1 MIKKIFTLLLML
13 VAVANANAQYLQ
25 YEQDTLRITL
35 TNNRVYDYI
44 WGNFQKLNFS
54 SDFSKMAVVLPDNE
68 IYYDLDKVK
77 SIRFYNR
84 YSNPE
89 VVLKAQGSGTY
100 DWLFQLS
107 AYPEQMFYFISCL
120 ASDEMFGGSG
130 LVDRVTHE
138 YDLLINGW
146 NHSALFT
153 SWNLYLQA
161 IYNANSSIVHL
172 QNLPPEVSSAEQ
184 HHALGEALFMRA
196 FYYYELASLFGTVP
210 VVTDNKSWAQK
221 MRASTP
227 ALVWGQILYDL
238 KTAIAEMSENT
249 SSCWD
254 DSRVG
259 KYAAEAMLAR
269 AYLFYTGFYL
279 GAHDMAQTAEANVDL
294 PDGTTL
300 TKQDVIAYVEDCVK
314 NSGFTLVPDYR
325 NLWPYTNRLT
335 REEYYYTK
343 GQNLAWVE
351 DDGAVNPEVLF
362 KIKYNKNASWSTT
375 PGYAN
380 RIALYL
386 GMRYQSSNM
395 GYDDSNTFPF
405 GGGWGMGT
413 VAPNLY
419 DDWSTAE
426 PQDMRRDA
434 SIQDVEQLPAYRYGS
449 IYKDNVQETRY
460 HEKKLSSIVY
470 RENEYRTSPFELGMY
485 GNDGWYP
492 DNIMQLANIH
502 PLNLIRFADVLLMH
516 SELTGT
522 VDGIN
527 QVRARAGLSPL
538 VGYSL
543 QALQQERRWELAFEG
558 VRWNDMR
565 RFGDDYCMAA
575 LDAQMNQ
582 PIYNGGV
589 AATNPNGLEAYEADP
604 RPYSARYAETKGFFK
619 IPELFQEVGAMLID
633 QMQGNWTYDEGEQT
647 LLLDYVN
654 IADKSATR
662 YDPAGKKVATGN
674 FVVTPTDNFDQRIC
688 QITFTDGSMLPMSKK
703 YSDNEG
709 SMTYDVISLDD
720 SKMVLKANGEELK
733 LRRSDYQATDMTQI
747 HGVKWSYGTYTMR
760 RNWNSDEYVT
770 YGTIGNYSWEE
781 PYYSSAQGSIEGLY
795 FPYIGGTSATD
806 LSAFVKANNMTVAEG
821 ETDPFAYMVF
831 DLYDNTIKKYSADG
845 KLLNTGTF
853 TLERG
858 SGYVILHTSENA
870 TLVPYRYNGQVA
882 TVRDF
887 DLRYPNISPLAEY
900 SSPMLALM
908 TTTMVD
914 NMHTY
919 WMFGQRGFTNEEFDK
934 VLTIQQQEKDGT
946 PSETGR
952 FLSVNID
959 RDRFCI
965 YVEDGETGE
974 QIIKLNNNT
983 PFMIKVT
990 SGEPVTKKFRFR
1002 MKNCNDTECV
1012 AERTL
1017 TLYNPDPLVKY
1028 YIYGGPDR
1036 PDQPPFQPGTWDS
1049 AAMRFSD
1056 TEGAHLPTIPD
1067 DVYFGLKTLI
1077 FDVSDVSDD
1086 FDLKVMNGWWSAT
1099 YYDHVKWKDGP
1110 NELQITPQMANDCA
1124 KGGDARDLD
1133 LMLYSGTMTLN
1144 AVYYEE

>member
-1 MIKKIFTLLLML
+1 MMMKKLFTLLLML
-13 VAVANANAQYLQ
+13 VAMVHANAQYMPQ
-25 YEQDTLRITL
+25 EQDTLRITM
-35 TNNRVYDYI
+35 TNNKVHDYI
-44 WGNFQKLNFS
+44 WGSFQKLSFS
-54 SDFSKMAVVLPDNE
+54 PDFSKMAVVYPDNE
-68 IYYDLDKVK
+68 ITYDLDKVQ

-107 AYPEQMFYFISCL
+107 ANPEDMFYFIACL
-120 ASDEMFGGSG
+120 ASDEMFGGG
-130 LVDRVTHE
+130 GVQDRWIHE
-138 YDLLINGW
+138 YDLLMNGS
-146 NHSALFT
+146 NHSGLFNAWT
-153 SWNLYLQA
+153 IYYQA
-161 IYNANSSIVHL
+161 IANANSSIGHL

-196 FYYYELASLFGTVP
+196 FYYYELASLFGATVP
-210 VVTDNKSWAQK
+210 VITDNKSWAQK
-221 MRASTP
+221 MRVSTP
-227 ALVWGQILYDL
+227 ELVWGQILCDL

-249 SSCWD
+249 SAYWD

-259 KYAAEAMLAR
+259 KYAAEALLAR

-279 GAHDMAQTAEANVDL
+279 GAHDIAQTAEANVDL

-300 TKQDVIAYVEDCVK
+300 TKQDVIAYLEDCVK

-325 NLWPYTNRLT
+325 NLWPYTNRIT
-335 REEYYYTK
+335 REDYSYTK
-343 GQNLAWVE
+343 GKNLAWVE

-380 RIALYL
+380 RIALYM
-386 GMRYQSSNM
+386 GMRDQNIY
-395 GYDDSNTFPF
+395 NTAPF
-405 GGGWGMGT
+405 GQGWGMGT
-413 VAPNLY
+413 VAPNLF
-419 DDWSTAE
+419 DDWSIAE
-426 PQDMRRDA
+426 PQDMRREA
-434 SIQDVEQLPAYRYGS
+434 SIQDVLQFPDYYYA
-449 IYKDNVQETRY
+449 KDCAQATQY
-460 HEKKLSSIVY
+460 HEKKLSPVY
-470 RENEYRTSPFELGMY
+470 YYDNSYGYAPFEIAMY
-485 GNDGWYP
+485 GQDGWYP
-492 DNIMQLANIH
+492 DNTMQLGNIH

-522 VDGIN
+522 VEGIN

-538 VGYSL
+538 VAYSL

-565 RFGDDYCMAA
+565 RFGDDYCKAA

-582 PIYNGGV
+582 HVYTEGRP
-589 AATNPNGLEAYEADP
+589 ALNPQGIDAYEADP
-604 RPYSARYAETKGFFK
+604 RPYSARYAENKGFFK
-619 IPELFQEVGAMLID
+619 IPDLFQETGAMLLN
-633 QMQGNWTYDEGEQT
+633 QLQGDWTYDEGAT
-647 LLLDYVN
+647 ALLLDYVTISN
-654 IADKSATR
+654 TSATR
-662 YDPAGKKVATGN
+662 HDPAGKEVATGN
-674 FVVTPTDNFDQRIC
+674 IIITPTDNYDQRIC
-688 QITFTDGSMLPMSKK
+688 QITFTNGSMLPMSKQ

-720 SKMVLKANGEELK
+720 SQLVLKANGQELT
-733 LRRSDYQATDMTQI
+733 LRRTDYQTTDMTKI

-760 RNWNSDEYVT
+760 NWQTGADVT

-781 PYYSSAQGSIEGLY
+781 PYYSMAPGSIEGLY
-795 FPYIGGTSATD
+795 VPYIQGTSAAD
-806 LSAFVKANNMTVAEG
+806 LESFVKTGNMTVAEG
-821 ETDPFAYMVF
+821 EADPFAYMVF

-853 TLERG
+853 TLNRG
-858 SGYVILHTSENA
+858 SGYIGIHTSENA

-887 DLRYPNISPLAEY
+887 YLRYPTVSPLAEY

-908 TTTMVD
+908 TTTTVD

-919 WMFGQRGFTNEEFDK
+919 WMFGQRGFTNEEFDQ
-934 VLTIQQQEKDGT
+934 VLNIQQQEKSGT

-952 FLSVNID
+952 YVSVNID

-974 QIIKLNNNT
+974 QIIKLNDNT
-983 PFMIKVT
+983 PFMVKVPYGQ
-990 SGEPVTKKFRFR
+990 SVTRKFRFR
-1002 MKNCNDTECV
+1002 MKNCNDTEAV

-1017 TLYNPDPLVKY
+1017 TLYNPDPPVKY

-1036 PDQPPFQPGTWDS
+1036 PDQAPFQPGAWDS
-1049 AAMRFSD
+1049 ADMRFSD
-1056 TEGAHLPTIPD
+1056 TEGRYLPTIPD
-1067 DVYFGLKTLI
+1067 EVYFGLKTLI
-1077 FDVSDVSDD
+1077 FDVSDASDD
-1086 FDLKVMNGWWSAT
+1086 VDLKVMNGWWSAT
-1099 YYDHVKWKDGP
+1099 YYDHVKWTSGL
-1110 NELQITPQMANDCA
+1110 NELQITTEMANDCA
-1124 KGGDARDLD
+1124 RGAGGRDLD

>member
-1 MIKKIFTLLLML
+1 
-13 VAVANANAQYLQ
+13 
-25 YEQDTLRITL
+25 
-35 TNNRVYDYI
+35 
-44 WGNFQKLNFS
+44 
-54 SDFSKMAVVLPDNE
+54 
-68 IYYDLDKVK
+68 
-77 SIRFYNR
+77 
-84 YSNPE
+84 
-89 VVLKAQGSGTY
+89 
-100 DWLFQLS
+100 
-107 AYPEQMFYFISCL
+107 
-120 ASDEMFGGSG
+120 
-130 LVDRVTHE
+130 
-138 YDLLINGW
+138 
-146 NHSALFT
+146 
-153 SWNLYLQA
+153 
-161 IYNANSSIVHL
+161 
-172 QNLPPEVSSAEQ
+172 
-184 HHALGEALFMRA
+184 
-196 FYYYELASLFGTVP
+196 
-210 VVTDNKSWAQK
+210 
-221 MRASTP
+221 
-227 ALVWGQILYDL
+227 
-238 KTAIAEMSENT
+238 
-249 SSCWD
+249 
-254 DSRVG
+254 
-259 KYAAEAMLAR
+259 
-269 AYLFYTGFYL
+269 
-279 GAHDMAQTAEANVDL
+279 
-294 PDGTTL
+294 
-300 TKQDVIAYVEDCVK
+300 
-314 NSGFTLVPDYR
+314 
-325 NLWPYTNRLT
+325 
-335 REEYYYTK
+335 
-343 GQNLAWVE
+343 
-351 DDGAVNPEVLF
+351 
-362 KIKYNKNASWSTT
+362 
-375 PGYAN
+375 
-380 RIALYL
+380 
-386 GMRYQSSNM
+386 
-395 GYDDSNTFPF
+395 
-405 GGGWGMGT
+405 
-413 VAPNLY
+413 
-419 DDWSTAE
+419 
-426 PQDMRRDA
+426 
-434 SIQDVEQLPAYRYGS
+434 
-449 IYKDNVQETRY
+449 
-460 HEKKLSSIVY
+460 
-470 RENEYRTSPFELGMY
+470 
-485 GNDGWYP
+485 
-492 DNIMQLANIH
+492 
-502 PLNLIRFADVLLMH
+502 
-516 SELTGT
+516 
-522 VDGIN
+522 
-527 QVRARAGLSPL
+527 
-538 VGYSL
+538 
-543 QALQQERRWELAFEG
+543 
-558 VRWNDMR
+558 
-565 RFGDDYCMAA
+565 
-575 LDAQMNQ
+575 
-582 PIYNGGV
+582 
-589 AATNPNGLEAYEADP
+589 
-604 RPYSARYAETKGFFK
+604 
-619 IPELFQEVGAMLID
+619 
-633 QMQGNWTYDEGEQT
+633 
-647 LLLDYVN
+647 
-654 IADKSATR
+654 
-662 YDPAGKKVATGN
+662 
-674 FVVTPTDNFDQRIC
+674 
-688 QITFTDGSMLPMSKK
+688 
-703 YSDNEG
+703 
-709 SMTYDVISLDD
+709 
-720 SKMVLKANGEELK
+720 
-733 LRRSDYQATDMTQI
+733 
-747 HGVKWSYGTYTMR
+747 MR

>member
-1 MIKKIFTLLLML
+1 ML
-13 VAVANANAQYLQ
+13 VAVANANAQYMQ

-44 WGNFQKLNFS
+44 WGNFQSLSFS
-54 SDFSKMAVVLPDNE
+54 PDFSKMSVVNYDNE
-68 IYYDLDKVK
+68 ISYDLDKVK

-89 VVLKAQGSGTY
+89 VVLKAHGSGTY
-100 DWLFQLS
+100 NGLFQLS
-107 AYPEQMFYFISCL
+107 AYPQHMFYLISCL
-120 ASDEMFGGSG
+120 ASDEMFGGG
-130 LVDRVTHE
+130 GVQDRNMHE

-146 NHSALFT
+146 NSSSLMS
-153 SWNLYLQA
+153 SWNLYYQVIA
-161 IYNANSSIVHL
+161 NANSSIVYL

-196 FYYYELASLFGTVP
+196 FYYYELASIFGTVP
-210 VVTDNKSWAQK
+210 VITDNKSWAQK
-221 MRASTP
+221 MRVSTP
-227 ALVWGQILYDL
+227 ALVWGQILCDL

-249 SSCWD
+249 SAYWD

-300 TKQDVIAYVEDCVK
+300 TKQDVIAYVEDCIN

-325 NLWPYTNRLT
+325 NLWPYTNRIT
-335 REEYYYTK
+335 REDYSYTK

-362 KIKYNKNASWSTT
+362 KIKYNKNASWNYTYGM
-375 PGYAN
+375 GYAN
-380 RIALYL
+380 QIALYF
-386 GMRYQSSNM
+386 GMRNQST
-395 GYDDSNTFPF
+395 YVTVPF
-405 GGGWGMGT
+405 GQGWGMGT

-419 DDWSTAE
+419 NDWNIAE
-426 PQDMRRDA
+426 PQDMRREA
-434 SIQDVEQLPAYRYGS
+434 SIQDVLQFSEYYFA
-449 IYKDNVQETRY
+449 KDCAQATQY
-460 HEKKLSSIVY
+460 YEKKLSPIYYYDQGRGYV
-470 RENEYRTSPFELGMY
+470 PFELAMF

-492 DNIMQLANIH
+492 DNPMQMGNIH

-522 VDGIN
+522 VEGIN

-538 VGYSL
+538 VAYSL
-543 QALQQERRWELAFEG
+543 KALQQERRWELAFEG

-565 RFGDDYCMAA
+565 RFGDDYCKAA

-582 PIYNGGV
+582 WVYTKGQP
-589 AATNPNGLEAYEADP
+589 AQNPQGLDAYDADP
-604 RPYSARYAETKGFFK
+604 RPYSARYAENRGFFK
-619 IPELFQEVGAMLID
+619 IPDLFQETGAMLLN
-633 QMQGNWTYDEGEQT
+633 QLQGNWTYDEGATT
-647 LLLDYVN
+647 LLLDYVS
-654 IADKSATR
+654 IANTSATR
-662 YDPAGKKVATGN
+662 YDPAGKEVVTGTI
-674 FVVTPTDNFDQRIC
+674 VVTPTDNFDQRIC
-688 QITFTDGSMLPMSKK
+688 QITFTNGSMLPMSKK

-720 SKMVLKANGEELK
+720 SQLVLKANGQELK
-733 LRRSDYQATDMTQI
+733 LRRPDYQATDVTQI

-760 RNWNSDEYVT
+760 NSRTGEYIT
-770 YGTIGNYSWEE
+770 YGTIGNYSWSE
-781 PYYSSAQGSIEGLY
+781 PYVSTAPGSIEGLY
-795 FPYIGGTSATD
+795 VPYIQGTTAAD
-806 LSAFVKANNMTVAEG
+806 LDAFVRSSNMTVAEG

-853 TLERG
+853 TLDRG
-858 SGYVILHTSENA
+858 SGNITIHTSENA

-887 DLRYPNISPLAEY
+887 YLRIPTISPLAEY

-914 NMHTY
+914 DMHTY
-919 WMFGQRGFTNEEFDK
+919 WMFGQRGFTDEEFDK
-934 VLTIQQQEKDGT
+934 VLTIQQQEKDGS

-959 RDRFCI
+959 RERFCI

-974 QIIKLNNNT
+974 QITKLNNNT
-983 PFMIKVT
+983 PFSIKVPY
-990 SGEPVTKKFRFR
+990 GESVTRKFRFR
-1002 MKNCNDTECV
+1002 MKNCNDTEAV

-1017 TLYNPDPLVKY
+1017 TLHNPDPPVKY

-1036 PDQPPFQPGTWDS
+1036 PDQTPFQPAAWDAS
-1049 AAMRFSD
+1049 AMRFSD
-1056 TEGAHLPTIPD
+1056 NEGAHLPTISD

-1077 FDVSDVSDD
+1077 FDVSDADGV
-1086 FDLKVMNGWWSAT
+1086 DLRVMNGWWSAV
-1099 YYDHVKWKDGP
+1099 YYDHVKWTSGL
-1110 NELQITPQMANDCA
+1110 NELQITQEMANDCA
-1124 KGGDARDLD
+1124 KGAGGRDLD
-1133 LMLYSGTMTLN
+1133 LMLFSGTMTLN

>member
-1 MIKKIFTLLLML
+1 MIKKILTVLLML
-13 VAVANANAQYLQ
+13 VVAAGANAQYIQ
-25 YEQDTLRITL
+25 QQQDTLRITL
-35 TNNRVYDYI
+35 MNNKVYNYL
-44 WGNFQKLNFS
+44 WGNFRGLSFS
-54 SDFSKMAVVLPDNE
+54 PDFTKMAIVEADNE
-68 IYYDLDKVK
+68 VTYDLSKVK

-100 DWLFQLS
+100 EGLFQLS
-107 AYPEQMFYFISCL
+107 AYPEQMYYLISCL
-120 ASDEMFGGSG
+120 ASDEMFAGGG
-130 LVDRVTHE
+130 LQDRQMHE
-138 YDLLINGW
+138 YDLLANGLNRSGLGSTW
-146 NHSALFT
+146 D
-153 SWNLYLQA
+153 LYYQA
-161 IYNANSSIVHL
+161 IYNANASVVHL

-196 FYYYELASLFGTVP
+196 FYYYELASLFGAVP
-210 VVTDNKSWAQK
+210 VITDNKSWAQK
-221 MRASTP
+221 MTSPTP

-238 KTAIAEMSENT
+238 KTAIAEMNE
-249 SSCWD
+249 SSSADRD

-279 GAHDMAQTAEANVDL
+279 GAHDMAQTAEANIDL

-300 TKQDVIAYVEDCVK
+300 TKQDVIAYVEDCVN
-314 NSGFTLVPDYR
+314 NSGFKLVPDYR
-325 NLWPYTNRLT
+325 NLWPYTNRIT
-335 REEYYYTK
+335 REDYSYTK

-362 KIKYNKNASWSTT
+362 KIKYNKNASWNTNYSV
-375 PGYAN
+375 GYAN

-386 GMRYQSSNM
+386 GMRGQM
-395 GYDDSNTFPF
+395 TDDTAPF
-405 GGGWGMGT
+405 GQGWGFGT
-413 VAPNLY
+413 VNPSLY
-419 DDWSTAE
+419 DDWNTAE
-426 PQDMRRDA
+426 PQDMRREA
-434 SIQDVEQLPAYRYGS
+434 SIQDVTQLPAYRYGS
-449 IYKDNVQETRY
+449 YKDNVQETQY
-460 HEKKLSSIVY
+460 HEKKLSPIYY
-470 RENEYRTSPFELGMY
+470 RDNYYGWCPFEIAMY
-485 GNDGWYP
+485 GQDGWRT
-492 DNIMQLANIH
+492 DNPMQLANIH

-527 QVRARAGLSPL
+527 KVRARAGLSPL
-538 VGYSL
+538 AEYSL
-543 QALQQERRWELAFEG
+543 KALQQERRWELAFEG

-565 RFGDDYCMAA
+565 RFGDDYCKVA

-582 PIYNGGV
+582 PIYNGGK
-589 AATNPNGLEAYEADP
+589 AAKNPNGLDAYDEDP
-604 RPYSARYAETKGFFK
+604 RPYSARYAENKGFFK
-619 IPELFQEVGAMLID
+619 IPELYQEVGALLIR
-633 QMQGNWTYDEGEQT
+633 QMQGSWTYDEGEKT
-647 LLLDYVN
+647 LLLDYVSIN
-654 IADKSATR
+654 GTLATR
-662 YDPAGKKVATGN
+662 YDPAGKEVATGT
-674 FVVTPTDNFDQRIC
+674 FVVTPTDNYDQRIC
-688 QITFTDGSMLPMSKK
+688 QITFPNGSMLPMSKK

-720 SKMVLKANGEELK
+720 SGMVLKANGKELK
-733 LRRSDYQATDMTQI
+733 LRRPDSQAIGLNQI

-795 FPYIGGTSATD
+795 FPYIGGTSAAD

-821 ETDPFAYMVF
+821 EADPFAYMVF
-831 DLYDNTIKKYSADG
+831 DLYENTIKKYTADG
-845 KLLNTGTF
+845 KLINTGTF
-853 TLERG
+853 TMERG
-858 SGYVILHTSENA
+858 LDYVTIHTSENA

-887 DLRYPNISPLAEY
+887 YLRYPNVSPLAEY

-908 TTTMVD
+908 TTSMVD

-959 RDRFCI
+959 RERFCI

-983 PFMIKVT
+983 PFMIKVA
-990 SGEPVTKKFRFR
+990 SGQTVTKKLRFR
-1002 MKNCNDTECV
+1002 MKNCNDTEAV

-1017 TLYNPDPLVKY
+1017 TLTNPDPLVRF
-1028 YIYGGPDR
+1028 YIYGGPNNPEDV
-1036 PDQPPFQPGTWDS
+1036 PFVPGAWDA
-1049 AAMRFSD
+1049 AAMRFSS
-1056 TEGAHLPTIPD
+1056 TEGSHLPTLSD
-1067 DVYFGLKTLI
+1067 EVYFGLKTLI
-1077 FDVSDVSDD
+1077 FDVSDVSAD

-1099 YYDHVKWKDGP
+1099 YYDHVKWENGL
-1110 NELQITPQMANDCA
+1110 NELQITQEMANDCA
-1124 KGGDARDLD
+1124 KGGGGRDLD